1 MTDELIKED
10 KPTIIKLA
18 DGKEY
23 ELTPLNLNMMIEIED
38 KFEEPLTQLLDVG
51 KVKVIRYLLFVML
64 KPKHPDMTEE
74 KVGKFVTAEILNEA
88 VKSIT
93 TSIGNA

>member
-1 MTDELIKED
+1 MTDKLLRED
-10 KPTIIKLA
+10 KPTTLKLG

-38 KFEEPLTQLLDVG
+38 KFGEPLAQLFDAG

-64 KPKHPDMTEE
+64 KPKYPDMTEK
-74 KVGKFVTAEILNEA
+74 KVGESVTAEILNKVGGSIA
-88 VKSIT
+88 KDIGVK
-93 TSIGNA
+93 